1 MVRTLYC
8 LLTQGGVLKAVWPES
23 MDMGILMAI
32 FCAVIHDFEHKGVNN
47 DFLIKSS
54 DALAVS
60 AHACGTSALS
70 RNTYYP
76 GTT

>member
-8 LLTQGGVLKAVWPES
+8 LLTQGGVLRSVWPES
-23 MDMGILMAI
+23 VDMGMLTAI

-54 DALAVS
+54 DMLAVS
-60 AHACGTSALS
+60 ARA
-70 RNTYYP
+70 
-76 GTT
+76 